1 MTMIIIN
8 TCATF
13 CQSNCHLP
21 MDLYPAMVAALL
33 KLKSIFFVSAGC
45 LLLLVLSLIHLVSST
60 FPSYFVLFP
69 LITHPLPFI
78 M

>member
-13 CQSNCHLP
+13 WQSNCHLP
-21 MDLYPAMVAALL
+21 MDLHPAMVAALL
-33 KLKSIFFVSAGC
+33 KLKSIFFLSAGC
-45 LLLLVLSLIHLVSST
+45 FLLLLLSLIYVVTST
-60 FPSYFVLFP
+60 FPPCFVSFP

>member
-1 MTMIIIN
+1 MIPIN
-8 TCATF
+8 TCAAF

-21 MDLYPAMVAALL
+21 MDLHPAMVATLL

-45 LLLLVLSLIHLVSST
+45 LLLLVLPLIHVVTST
-60 FPSYFVLFP
+60 FPPCFVSFP

>member
-1 MTMIIIN
+1 MMVIN

-21 MDLYPAMVAALL
+21 MDLHPAMVAALL

-45 LLLLVLSLIHLVSST
+45 LLLPVRSLIHAVTST
-60 FPSYFVLFP
+60 FPLCFVSFP
-69 LITHPLPFI
+69 LITHPLSFI